1 MQRISEMA
9 KKTLTIKQA
18 SVREPDE
25 KKKNL
30 EEYEQEK
37 PFQLNFFTLLDYPSE
52 DRKYSNTLTFY
63 DFIPRFFWGKS
74 KRENGKYLP
83 ILKRDFHYQKQDYR
97 LSIIPARVESADGT
111 EKDYYPGQ
119 REELVEDALKKLA
132 VEGHCVFLDGK
143 AAIIF
148 NIHQIQ
154 EQLKRGKELDP
165 EGKQKGHT
173 LSYEEIK
180 EALTVLSRT
189 TLQVKSIDGTA
200 VLNSHIIE
208 ELGIKTREE
217 WKGKVSKDER
227 CYVIFNNLITSM
239 IKDYKFR
246 RFNYEKLI
254 SLKRVIA
261 RQLFKRMSHHYKQAS
276 KKFPY
281 TILLSTMD
289 RDFGL
294 EKRRQQRDRI
304 REAREALQEMIEKKI
319 INNYKEDLIM
329 NSYNPRKI
337 EDVSF
342 ELTPSDEFIDDTIHA
357 NEKAQR
363 IEMVKAVQEKDK
375 G

>member
-1 MQRISEMA
+1 MA
-9 KKTLTIKQA
+9 KKTLPKSQTLANTDAK
-18 SVREPDE
+18 R
-25 KKKNL
+25 KTW
-30 EEYEQEK
+30 EECAQEK
-37 PFQLNFFTLLDYPSE
+37 PPQLNFFTLLDYPPE

-63 DFIPRFFWGKS
+63 DFIPRFFWGKP

-83 ILKRDFHYQKQDYR
+83 RLKRDFQYQKQDYT
-97 LSIIPARVESADGT
+97 LSIFPARIESADGT

-143 AAIIF
+143 AAVVF
-148 NIHQIQ
+148 NIYQVQ
-154 EQLKRGKELDP
+154 EQLNRGKHLDLDL

-189 TLQVKSIDGTA
+189 TLEVKSADGTA
-200 VLNSHIIE
+200 MLNSHIIE
-208 ELGIKTREE
+208 ELVIKSRAE

-227 CYVIFNNLITSM
+227 CYAIFNNLITSM
-239 IKDYKFR
+239 IKSYDFR

-254 SLKRVIA
+254 TLKSVIA

-276 KKFPY
+276 EKFPY
-281 TILLSTMD
+281 TIRLSTMD

-294 EKRRQQRDRI
+294 EKRKQQRDRF
-304 REAREALQEMIEKKI
+304 REAREALQEMVGNKVLKS
-319 INNYKEDLIM
+319 YKEEQVLNPR
-329 NSYNPRKI
+329 NSRKI

-342 ELTPSDEFIDDTIHA
+342 ELVPSVEFIQDTIHA
-357 NEKAQR
+357 NDKTQR
-363 IEMVKAVQEKDK
+363 LKMIQSIQEKGLNK
-375 G
+375 T

>member
-1 MQRISEMA
+1 MT
-9 KKTLTIKQA
+9 KKTLITKQA
-18 SVREPDE
+18 SVKKSDE
-25 KKKNL
+25 KKKSL

-37 PFQLNFFTLLDYPSE
+37 PLQLNFFTLLDYPSE

-74 KRENGKYLP
+74 RRENGKYLP
-83 ILKRDFHYQKQDYR
+83 ILKRNFHYQKQDYK
-97 LSIIPARVESADGT
+97 LSIIPARVESSDGT

-119 REELVEDALKKLA
+119 CEELVEDALKKLA
-132 VEGHCVFLDGK
+132 VEGHCVFLDGR

-154 EQLKRGKELDP
+154 EQLNRGKQVDQDS
-165 EGKQKGHT
+165 KQKGHT

-180 EALTVLSRT
+180 KALTVLSRT
-189 TLQVKSIDGTA
+189 TLEVKSIDGTA

-208 ELGIKTREE
+208 ELGIKTRAE

-254 SLKRVIA
+254 SLKSVIA

-276 KKFPY
+276 EKFPY

-294 EKRRQQRDRI
+294 EKRKQLRNRLG
-304 REAREALQEMIEKKI
+304 EAREALQEMIEKKVI
-319 INNYKEDLIM
+319 KSYKESLIM
-329 NSYNPRKI
+329 NSRSLRKI

-363 IEMVKAVQEKDK
+363 IEMIKAIQEKDK
-375 G
+375 E